1 MTALAKDAAPAEGRT
16 LNSLGFA
23 KSGKPARIARDLL
36 RAAAA
41 LEADGRLSGVRSRKL
56 SVRVDPG
63 ALEAAAE
70 RLGLDNPSDVVNAA
84 ILLAAE
90 PDPFKN
96 WLKNSTDRLPEDFE
110 RAL

>member
-1 MTALAKDAAPAEGRT
+1 MTALAKDAGPPQDLGLDT
-16 LNSLGFA
+16 LGFA
-23 KSGKPARIARDLL
+23 KSGKPARIARDVL

-41 LEADGRLSGVRSRKL
+41 LRADGRLSGTRSRKL

-70 RLGLDNPSDVVNAA
+70 RMGLDNPSDVVNAA